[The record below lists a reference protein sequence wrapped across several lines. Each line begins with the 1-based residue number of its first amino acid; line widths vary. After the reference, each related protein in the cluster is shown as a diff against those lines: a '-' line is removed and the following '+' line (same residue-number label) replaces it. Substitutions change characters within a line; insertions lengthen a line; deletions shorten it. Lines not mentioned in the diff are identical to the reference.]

1 VIGAQRVIAGL
12 VPAIGSGEVPRRM
25 AGTVA
30 GHDVE
35 HGA

>member
-1 VIGAQRVIAGL
+1 
-12 VPAIGSGEVPRRM
+12 M

-35 HGA
+35 GDGSAVRIAGADEAVKVSAPGT